1 MNNIKIKYNNEW
13 VLANPDY
20 NQIYI
25 KYKTECERYGVYE
38 LTFNNLTIYRTNNDV
53 YNPTFIKDN
62 NNVYPII
69 DFNDIK
75 VFLLDMPNVN
85 WYSARDY
92 QVWAFIDFIYDNK
105 QIKHYASKYSSH
117 LFFRSNDTITIDI
130 DNLPPNIIFSISR
143 NENNSIYYEKNDSR
157 NTRVR
162 ICDSEHA
169 RTGFLGFY
177 RRMTSDIGM
186 IIIPPQTNNSV
197 IQTNNSI
204 IIPDNLILEE
214 SSNEEEQCILCYKY
228 KKNLTFNPCGHTI
241 SCSLCYSKLQKNECP
256 ICRSKILSLLN

>member
-1 MNNIKIKYNNEW
+1 
-13 VLANPDY
+13 
-20 NQIYI
+20 
-25 KYKTECERYGVYE
+25 
-38 LTFNNLTIYRTNNDV
+38 
-53 YNPTFIKDN
+53 
-62 NNVYPII
+62 
-69 DFNDIK
+69 
-75 VFLLDMPNVN
+75 MPNVN

-130 DNLPPNIIFSISR
+130 DDLAPNIIFSISR

-186 IIIPPQTNNSV
+186 IITPP
-197 IQTNNSI
+197 QTNNSI

-214 SSNEEEQCILCYKY
+214 SSNEEEQLKRIAL
-228 KKNLTFNPCGHTI
+228 
-241 SCSLCYSKLQKNECP
+241 
-256 ICRSKILSLLN
+256 

>member
-13 VLANPDY
+13 VFANPDY
-20 NQIYI
+20 NAIFI
-25 KYKTECERYGVYE
+25 KYKTECEHYGIYE

-62 NNVYPII
+62 NNIYPII

-75 VFLLDMPNVN
+75 VFLLDMLHVN

-117 LFFRSNDTITIDI
+117 LFFRSNDTITIYI
-130 DNLPPNIIFSISR
+130 DDLSPNIIFSISR

-186 IIIPPQTNNSV
+186 IIIPPQTNNS
-197 IQTNNSI
+197 I

-228 KKNLTFNPCGHTI
+228 KKNLTFNPCSHTI

-256 ICRSKILSLLN
+256 ICRSKILSLL